1 MSSVAKTM
9 TRVTMRVAVWVYRG
23 TNGIVGGSIGRLG
36 VLLLTVPGR
45 ATGRPH
51 TVPVGFFEHEDGYLV
66 VGSAGGA
73 PSDPQWFK
81 NLRQS
86 ARAHIQIRSRHTDVS
101 VRITESAE
109 RDRLWTDVVIRQA
122 STFAGYERKTDRTIP
137 IAVLTPVP

>member
-1 MSSVAKTM
+1 MSSVAQTM
-9 TRVTMRVAVWVYRG
+9 TRVTMRVAVWLYRS
-23 TNGIVGGSIGRLG
+23 TNGLIGGSIGRLG

-45 ATGRPH
+45 TTGRPH
-51 TVPVGFFEHEDGYLV
+51 TVPVGFFEHEGGYLV

-73 PSDPQWFK
+73 PNDPQWFK

-86 ARAHIQIRSRHTDVS
+86 DRAQIQIRSRHTDVS

-122 STFAGYERKTDRTIP
+122 STFAGYEKKTTRTIP
-137 IAVLTPVP
+137 IAVLTPVG